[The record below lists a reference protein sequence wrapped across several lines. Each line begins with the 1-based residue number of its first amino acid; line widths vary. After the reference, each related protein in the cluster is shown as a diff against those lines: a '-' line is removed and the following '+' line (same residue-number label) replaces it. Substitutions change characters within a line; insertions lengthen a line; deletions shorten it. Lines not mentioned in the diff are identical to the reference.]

1 MLAAITLG
9 HGGVAMTNSELSLVA
24 AIFGQALDKTPEER
38 RAFVE
43 AQTQDAKVQA
53 QVFAMLEAHDQTGGF
68 IETAGGLGDITSL
81 ENGTIVGSWKIT
93 ERLGAGG
100 MGEVYEAKRSDG
112 HFDQSAALKLIGSS
126 DPSLWKRFATERQV
140 LADLEHPSISRLI
153 DGGVAQDGKPFL
165 VMEKIEG
172 LDLKTAAEEHDYDQ
186 DQILRLFVE
195 LCEAVSFAHGRL
207 ILHRDIKPSNIL
219 VTAESRVKLVDFG
232 IAGLLATP
240 VDAEASLYTKAYAAP
255 EQIAGNTAQ
264 VQSDIFA
271 LGMTLHELLTG
282 LLPARL
288 EDGSNGVDPAK
299 VQLTGELAAIFDKAT
314 KTSAGERYASAQAL
328 ADDIEAIVTHHPVS
342 AVPQSRGYLWGKFY
356 RRNRASVTLAASLV
370 AALVIGFGAVSWFA
384 YETNRAY
391 KAEAASLADA
401 EERALFADTSSRL
414 FAEISGQ
421 AIAAQDQGAVDMI
434 SLLEEARANA
444 ASAIGE
450 KDESARIRLYALST
464 LHERRSDVKAILA
477 SLKPIYDAPDTLDR
491 ATVMGLRT
499 YGYYAGFS
507 GDADLANK
515 AFDRV
520 EALIEQDPVRFGF
533 ERVELMSI
541 RSENSPDTEVV
552 GEAVKEMVGY
562 AQGVRAGSTNDRN
575 DAVYLFNRAAQLSTR
590 AGDPEAALG
599 HLTNALEISKSISGA
614 KAIPEAFL
622 MFGLVAVNGAL
633 GRTGEALAI
642 NTDTIEEARRL
653 FGPSVGLGQRL
664 QTHGDLLLELER
676 GEEAVDYYEQAASLF
691 ERFDAPG
698 GDSVISAKM
707 DALVAKASSGNVDQA
722 LRSSADL
729 LAKERVRLAANPL
742 ASFHAHLR
750 QGRLFEM
757 AEQSQGALA
766 SYRKALD
773 AASAAGTRPDY
784 IAQAKAAVE
793 RLSE

>member
-1 MLAAITLG
+1 
-9 HGGVAMTNSELSLVA
+9 MTNSELSRVA
-24 AIFGQALDKTPEER
+24 AIFGQALDKAPQDQ

-43 AQTQDAKVQA
+43 AQTQDTKVRA
-53 QVFAMLEAHDQTGGF
+53 QVFRMLDAHDATGGF
-68 IETAGGLGDITSL
+68 IETAGGLGDVTSL
-81 ENGTIVGSWKIT
+81 ENGTIVGSWQIT
-93 ERLGAGG
+93 GRLGAGG

-153 DGGVAQDGKPFL
+153 DGGVAEDGKPFL

-172 LDLKTAAEEHDYDQ
+172 LDLKAAAEAGSYTQEQ
-186 DQILRLFVE
+186 SLRLFLE

-219 VTAESRVKLVDFG
+219 VTQEGRVKLVDFG

-255 EQIAGNTAQ
+255 EQIAGDTAQ

-288 EDGSNGVDPAK
+288 EDGSHGVDPAK
-299 VQLTGELAAIFDKAT
+299 VQLSGELAAIFNKAT
-314 KTSAGERYASAQAL
+314 KTSALERYASAQAL
-328 ADDIEAIVTHHPVS
+328 ADDIEALLTHHPVS
-342 AVPQSRGYLWGKFY
+342 AAVPSRSYLWGKFY
-356 RRNRASVTLAASLV
+356 ARNRMAVTLAGSLV

-384 YETNRAY
+384 IETNRAY

-434 SLLEEARANA
+434 ALLEEARANA
-444 ASAIGE
+444 AGAIGKE
-450 KDESARIRLYALST
+450 DESARIRLYALST

-477 SLKPIYDAPDTLDR
+477 SLQPIYDAPDTLDR

-520 EALIEQDPVRFGF
+520 DALIQQDPVRFGF
-533 ERVELMSI
+533 ERVELMAI
-541 RSENSPDTEVV
+541 RAENNPEPKVV
-552 GEAVKEMVGY
+552 AKAVEEMIGY
-562 AQGVRAGSTNDRN
+562 ASQVRAGSTNDRN
-575 DAVYLFNRAAQLSTR
+575 DAVYLFNRAAQLSNR
-590 AGDPEAALG
+590 MGDPEAALA
-599 HLTNALEISKSISGA
+599 HLNNGLAVSKSIQGA

-622 MFGLVAVNGAL
+622 TFGLVAVNGAL
-633 GRTGEALAI
+633 GRTQEALEISTDAI
-642 NTDTIEEARRL
+642 EQAKAL

-676 GEEAVDYYEQAASLF
+676 GQEAADYYEQAASLF

-698 GDSVISAKM
+698 GDNVISAKM
-707 DALVAKASSGNVDQA
+707 DVLVAKASGGDVDRA
-722 LRSSADL
+722 LQSSAAL
-729 LAKERVRLAANPL
+729 FAKEQPRLAANPL
-742 ASFHAHLR
+742 AAFHAHIR
-750 QGRLFEM
+750 QGRLLEM
-757 AEQSQGALA
+757 AQRSPEALA

-773 AASAAGTRPDY
+773 AAELAGSRPDY
-784 IAQAKAAVE
+784 IARAKAALE
-793 RLSE
+793 KLSQ